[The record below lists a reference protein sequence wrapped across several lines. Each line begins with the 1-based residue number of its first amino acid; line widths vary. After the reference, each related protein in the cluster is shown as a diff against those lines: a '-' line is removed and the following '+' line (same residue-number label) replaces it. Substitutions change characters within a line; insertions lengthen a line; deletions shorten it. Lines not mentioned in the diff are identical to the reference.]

1 MQINEYLKEGENL
14 LTVAVDN
21 RIDHTTLPVGSE
33 AGGGM
38 GDLMGMGG
46 GKTSRKRNNP
56 NFDFF
61 NYCGITRPV
70 KLYTTPASYIQDI
83 FLNAEVENTTA
94 RITYHLETVG
104 EATAKIAVYTKD
116 GRLAAEAEG
125 TDGTLEISDVILW
138 QPLCA
143 YLYDVRVTYGEDVYT
158 LPYGVR
164 TVKTEGGKFLIN
176 GRPFYFKGYG
186 KHEDTFPAGR
196 GLNLPMN
203 TKDISLM
210 KWQGANSFRTSHYP
224 YSEEMMRLC
233 DEEGI
238 VVIDETPAVG
248 VHLNFGGGA
257 NFKDGKRVNT
267 FDPPEEGGIRTH
279 SHHMDVVRDMA
290 FHPTLDPQE
299 LESEK
304 NVIVAELQ
312 RGEDDPGSRMFKT
325 LLADTLK
332 GTPYDRPI
340 IGYEKTIRALTTQNL
355 RDYIAKYY
363 QPQNMLLVVVGNVD
377 PAEVLAEAEK
387 MFAPYKN
394 TTPLKEVMPY
404 EADRLPLPGS
414 KPALVVQPGPWN
426 KVYLAAALPVP
437 GSSSYQ
443 SATLDVLAYL
453 LGGDRTSLF
462 YKTYKYERQ
471 LVDSISV
478 SNVGFER
485 IGAFVVTAELD
496 ADKVEPFW
504 TSLTKDFA
512 ALDASTFTPE
522 QLERAKLNLED
533 DLYRSKETLSGLAS
547 KIGYFQFFMGG
558 DQGERNAI
566 EALRNVDNGMLKQVL
581 AAWVQPDRLTT
592 VVLPPKDAKMP
603 DMQAILDKEWKSGA
617 KASAAKTAEAGKT
630 EVIDLG
636 KGRTVVLIPDKTLP
650 YVSAN
655 LTYSGGDALLK
666 PSEQGLSALVSNVL
680 TKGTAKRSATEM
692 QAFLADR
699 AAGLAASAGRKT
711 FSVNLT
717 TPARF
722 NKNLF
727 DLLGEVVTAPAFSKD
742 ETARGIKDQ
751 LAAIKS
757 REDQPLG
764 LAFRKLP
771 PFLFPGSVYGYLQLG
786 EPENVQKYDEAQLRS
801 FWSRQKAR
809 PWVLAVSGDF
819 DRDQILAFA
828 KSLPAP
834 EQRKVDV
841 PVPAWGT
848 RPELDIPMPGRNQAH
863 LMLIFKTAPDTSP
876 DTPALDLLETSLGG
890 MGGPLF
896 RDLRDKQGL
905 GYTVTA
911 FNRQTSEN
919 GYMVFYIGTEPG
931 KMAQAEEGFKRIIN
945 DLHQNLLSEEDV
957 NRGKN
962 QLEGDY
968 YRNMQS
974 LGSRSGE
981 AAALTMEGYPLSFT
995 KDQIEKSKNVTP
1007 EQLREIVKKY
1017 LNVDSAYTI
1026 KVLP

>member
-1 MQINEYLKEGENL
+1 MSLFLGVAAGAAIAAPSPSSGASDIVPVIPDPLSGKEEQVTKLPNGLSVLILKDTRFPL
-14 LTVAVDN
+14 VSTRLYVHA
-21 RIDHTTLPVGSE
+21 GSSYE
-33 AGGGM
+33 TPDQAGISHVLEHMVFKGTDSRPKSAISQEVESAGG
-38 GDLMGMGG
+38 
-46 GKTSRKRNNP
+46 
-56 NFDFF
+56 
-61 NYCGITRPV
+61 Y
-70 KLYTTPASYIQDI
+70 
-83 FLNAEVENTTA
+83 LNAATSYDYTVY
-94 RITYHLETVG
+94 ITDMPDRHWKLG
-104 EATAKIAVYTKD
+104 
-116 GRLAAEAEG
+116 
-125 TDGTLEISDVILW
+125 
-138 QPLCA
+138 
-143 YLYDVRVTYGEDVYT
+143 
-158 LPYGVR
+158 
-164 TVKTEGGKFLIN
+164 
-176 GRPFYFKGYG
+176 
-186 KHEDTFPAGR
+186 
-196 GLNLPMN
+196 
-203 TKDISLM
+203 
-210 KWQGANSFRTSHYP
+210 
-224 YSEEMMRLC
+224 
-233 DEEGI
+233 
-238 VVIDETPAVG
+238 
-248 VHLNFGGGA
+248 
-257 NFKDGKRVNT
+257 
-267 FDPPEEGGIRTH
+267 
-279 SHHMDVVRDMA
+279 MDVVRDMA

-394 TTPLKEVMPY
+394 TAPLKEVMPY

-478 SNVGFER
+478 SNVSFER

-592 VVLPPKDAKMP
+592 VVLPPKDTKMP

-711 FSVNLT
+711 FSVTSPRPPVSTRICSICSARWSRPPRSARTKPPAASRISSRPSSPAKTSPSGSPSGSCRPSSSPAACTATSSSESRKTCRNT
-717 TPARF
+717 MKPSSAASGTARRPAR
-722 NKNLF
+722 
-727 DLLGEVVTAPAFSKD
+727 GCSPCRAISTAIRYWRSPRACPLPIRGKWTCPSPRG
-742 ETARGIKDQ
+742 ARG
-751 LAAIKS
+751 
-757 REDQPLG
+757 
-764 LAFRKLP
+764 
-771 PFLFPGSVYGYLQLG
+771 
-786 EPENVQKYDEAQLRS
+786 
-801 FWSRQKAR
+801 
-809 PWVLAVSGDF
+809 
-819 DRDQILAFA
+819 
-828 KSLPAP
+828 
-834 EQRKVDV
+834 
-841 PVPAWGT
+841 
-848 RPELDIPMPGRNQAH
+848 RNS
-863 LMLIFKTAPDTSP
+863 TSP
-876 DTPALDLLETSLGG
+876 CRGAIRPTSC
-890 MGGPLF
+890 
-896 RDLRDKQGL
+896 
-905 GYTVTA
+905 
-911 FNRQTSEN
+911 
-919 GYMVFYIGTEPG
+919 
-931 KMAQAEEGFKRIIN
+931 
-945 DLHQNLLSEEDV
+945 
-957 NRGKN
+957 
-962 QLEGDY
+962 
-968 YRNMQS
+968 
-974 LGSRSGE
+974 
-981 AAALTMEGYPLSFT
+981 
-995 KDQIEKSKNVTP
+995 
-1007 EQLREIVKKY
+1007 
-1017 LNVDSAYTI
+1017 
-1026 KVLP
+1026 

>member
-1 MQINEYLKEGENL
+1 MSLFLGVAAGAAIAAPSPSSGASDIVPVIPDPLSGKEEQVTKLPNGLSVLILKDTRFPL
-14 LTVAVDN
+14 VSTRLYVHA
-21 RIDHTTLPVGSE
+21 GSSYE
-33 AGGGM
+33 TPDQAGISHVLEHMVFKGTDSRPKSAISQEVESAGG
-38 GDLMGMGG
+38 
-46 GKTSRKRNNP
+46 
-56 NFDFF
+56 
-61 NYCGITRPV
+61 Y
-70 KLYTTPASYIQDI
+70 
-83 FLNAEVENTTA
+83 LNAATSYDYTVY
-94 RITYHLETVG
+94 ITDMPDRHWKLG
-104 EATAKIAVYTKD
+104 
-116 GRLAAEAEG
+116 
-125 TDGTLEISDVILW
+125 
-138 QPLCA
+138 
-143 YLYDVRVTYGEDVYT
+143 
-158 LPYGVR
+158 
-164 TVKTEGGKFLIN
+164 
-176 GRPFYFKGYG
+176 
-186 KHEDTFPAGR
+186 
-196 GLNLPMN
+196 
-203 TKDISLM
+203 
-210 KWQGANSFRTSHYP
+210 
-224 YSEEMMRLC
+224 
-233 DEEGI
+233 
-238 VVIDETPAVG
+238 
-248 VHLNFGGGA
+248 
-257 NFKDGKRVNT
+257 
-267 FDPPEEGGIRTH
+267 
-279 SHHMDVVRDMA
+279 MDVVRDMA

-394 TTPLKEVMPY
+394 TAPLKEVMPY

-512 ALDASTFTPE
+512 ALDASMFTPE

-603 DMQAILDKEWKSGA
+603 DMEAILDKEWKSGA

-722 NKNLF
+722 NRDLF

-771 PFLFPGSVYGYLQLG
+771 PFLFPGCVYGYLQLG

-801 FWSRQKAR
+801 FWNRQKAR

-834 EQRKVDV
+834 DQRKVDV

>member
-1 MQINEYLKEGENL
+1 MSLFLGVAAGAAIAAPSPSSGASDIVPVIPDPLSGKEEQVTKLPNGLSVLILKDTRFPL
-14 LTVAVDN
+14 VSTRLYVHA
-21 RIDHTTLPVGSE
+21 GSSYE
-33 AGGGM
+33 TPDQAGISHVLEHMVFKGTDSRPKSAISQEVESAGG
-38 GDLMGMGG
+38 
-46 GKTSRKRNNP
+46 
-56 NFDFF
+56 
-61 NYCGITRPV
+61 Y
-70 KLYTTPASYIQDI
+70 
-83 FLNAEVENTTA
+83 LNAATSYDYTVY
-94 RITYHLETVG
+94 ITDMPDRHWKLG
-104 EATAKIAVYTKD
+104 
-116 GRLAAEAEG
+116 
-125 TDGTLEISDVILW
+125 
-138 QPLCA
+138 
-143 YLYDVRVTYGEDVYT
+143 
-158 LPYGVR
+158 
-164 TVKTEGGKFLIN
+164 
-176 GRPFYFKGYG
+176 
-186 KHEDTFPAGR
+186 
-196 GLNLPMN
+196 
-203 TKDISLM
+203 
-210 KWQGANSFRTSHYP
+210 
-224 YSEEMMRLC
+224 
-233 DEEGI
+233 
-238 VVIDETPAVG
+238 
-248 VHLNFGGGA
+248 
-257 NFKDGKRVNT
+257 
-267 FDPPEEGGIRTH
+267 
-279 SHHMDVVRDMA
+279 MDVVRDMA

-394 TTPLKEVMPY
+394 TAPLKEVMPY

-722 NKNLF
+722 NKDLF

-801 FWSRQKAR
+801 FWNRQKAR
-809 PWVLAVSGDF
+809 RGCSPCRAISTAIRYWRSPRACP
-819 DRDQILAFA
+819 
-828 KSLPAP
+828 LPIRGKWTCPSPRGA
-834 EQRKVDV
+834 R
-841 PVPAWGT
+841 
-848 RPELDIPMPGRNQAH
+848 GRNS
-863 LMLIFKTAPDTSP
+863 TSP
-876 DTPALDLLETSLGG
+876 CRGAIRPTSC
-890 MGGPLF
+890 
-896 RDLRDKQGL
+896 
-905 GYTVTA
+905 
-911 FNRQTSEN
+911 
-919 GYMVFYIGTEPG
+919 
-931 KMAQAEEGFKRIIN
+931 
-945 DLHQNLLSEEDV
+945 
-957 NRGKN
+957 
-962 QLEGDY
+962 
-968 YRNMQS
+968 
-974 LGSRSGE
+974 
-981 AAALTMEGYPLSFT
+981 
-995 KDQIEKSKNVTP
+995 
-1007 EQLREIVKKY
+1007 
-1017 LNVDSAYTI
+1017 
-1026 KVLP
+1026 

>member
-1 MQINEYLKEGENL
+1 MSLFLGVAAGAAIAAPSPSSGASDIVPVIPDPLSGKEEQVTKLPNGLSVLILKDTRFPL
-14 LTVAVDN
+14 VSTRLYVHA
-21 RIDHTTLPVGSE
+21 GSSYE
-33 AGGGM
+33 TPDQAGISHVLEHMVFKGTDSRPKSAISQEVESAGG
-38 GDLMGMGG
+38 
-46 GKTSRKRNNP
+46 
-56 NFDFF
+56 
-61 NYCGITRPV
+61 Y
-70 KLYTTPASYIQDI
+70 
-83 FLNAEVENTTA
+83 LNAATSYDYTVY
-94 RITYHLETVG
+94 ITDMPDRHWKLG
-104 EATAKIAVYTKD
+104 
-116 GRLAAEAEG
+116 
-125 TDGTLEISDVILW
+125 
-138 QPLCA
+138 
-143 YLYDVRVTYGEDVYT
+143 
-158 LPYGVR
+158 
-164 TVKTEGGKFLIN
+164 
-176 GRPFYFKGYG
+176 
-186 KHEDTFPAGR
+186 
-196 GLNLPMN
+196 
-203 TKDISLM
+203 
-210 KWQGANSFRTSHYP
+210 
-224 YSEEMMRLC
+224 
-233 DEEGI
+233 
-238 VVIDETPAVG
+238 
-248 VHLNFGGGA
+248 
-257 NFKDGKRVNT
+257 
-267 FDPPEEGGIRTH
+267 
-279 SHHMDVVRDMA
+279 MDVVRDMA

-377 PAEVLAEAEK
+377 PAEVLTEAEK

-404 EADRLPLPGS
+404 EADRPPLPGS

-478 SNVGFER
+478 SNVSFER

-566 EALRNVDNGMLKQVL
+566 EALRNVDNSMLKQVL
-581 AAWVQPDRLTT
+581 AAWVQPNRLTT

-722 NKNLF
+722 NKDLF
-727 DLLGEVVTAPAFSKD
+727 DLLGAVVPAPRVQQGRNRPRHQGS
-742 ETARGIKDQ
+742 ARGHQ
-751 LAAIKS
+751 VP
-757 REDQPLG
+757 R
-764 LAFRKLP
+764 R
-771 PFLFPGSVYGYLQLG
+771 
-786 EPENVQKYDEAQLRS
+786 
-801 FWSRQKAR
+801 
-809 PWVLAVSGDF
+809 
-819 DRDQILAFA
+819 
-828 KSLPAP
+828 PAP
-834 EQRKVDV
+834 RARLQ
-841 PVPAWGT
+841 
-848 RPELDIPMPGRNQAH
+848 
-863 LMLIFKTAPDTSP
+863 
-876 DTPALDLLETSLGG
+876 
-890 MGGPLF
+890 
-896 RDLRDKQGL
+896 
-905 GYTVTA
+905 
-911 FNRQTSEN
+911 
-919 GYMVFYIGTEPG
+919 
-931 KMAQAEEGFKRIIN
+931 
-945 DLHQNLLSEEDV
+945 
-957 NRGKN
+957 
-962 QLEGDY
+962 
-968 YRNMQS
+968 
-974 LGSRSGE
+974 E
-981 AAALTMEGYPLSFT
+981 AAALPLPRQRVRLPPARRAGKRT
-995 KDQIEKSKNVTP
+995 
-1007 EQLREIVKKY
+1007 EIR
-1017 LNVDSAYTI
+1017 
-1026 KVLP
+1026 

>member
-1 MQINEYLKEGENL
+1 MSLFLGVAAGAAIAAPSPSSGVPDIVPAIPDPLSGKEEQVTKLPNGLSVLILKDTRFPL
-14 LTVAVDN
+14 VSTRLYVHA
-21 RIDHTTLPVGSE
+21 GSSYE
-33 AGGGM
+33 TPDQAGISHVLEHMVFKGTDSRPKSAISQEVESAGG
-38 GDLMGMGG
+38 
-46 GKTSRKRNNP
+46 
-56 NFDFF
+56 
-61 NYCGITRPV
+61 Y
-70 KLYTTPASYIQDI
+70 
-83 FLNAEVENTTA
+83 LNAATSYDYTVY
-94 RITYHLETVG
+94 ITDMPDRHWKLG
-104 EATAKIAVYTKD
+104 
-116 GRLAAEAEG
+116 
-125 TDGTLEISDVILW
+125 
-138 QPLCA
+138 
-143 YLYDVRVTYGEDVYT
+143 
-158 LPYGVR
+158 
-164 TVKTEGGKFLIN
+164 
-176 GRPFYFKGYG
+176 
-186 KHEDTFPAGR
+186 
-196 GLNLPMN
+196 
-203 TKDISLM
+203 
-210 KWQGANSFRTSHYP
+210 
-224 YSEEMMRLC
+224 
-233 DEEGI
+233 
-238 VVIDETPAVG
+238 
-248 VHLNFGGGA
+248 
-257 NFKDGKRVNT
+257 
-267 FDPPEEGGIRTH
+267 
-279 SHHMDVVRDMA
+279 MDVVRDMA

-312 RGEDDPGSRMFKT
+312 RGDDDPGSRMFKT
-325 LLADTLK
+325 LMANTLK

-394 TTPLKEVMPY
+394 ATPLSEVMPY

-414 KPALVVQPGPWN
+414 RPSLVIQPGPWN

-485 IGAFVVTAELD
+485 IGAFVVMAELD
-496 ADKVEPFW
+496 AGKVEPFW

-512 ALDASTFTPE
+512 ALDASAFTPE

-566 EALRNVDNGMLKQVL
+566 EALRNVDNNMLRQVL
-581 AAWVQPDRLTT
+581 ATWVRPDRLTT

-617 KASAAKTAEAGKT
+617 KASAAKAAEAGKT

-666 PSEQGLSALVSNVL
+666 PSEQGLSALASNVL

-699 AAGLAASAGRKT
+699 AAGLAASSGRKT

-722 NKNLF
+722 NEDLF
-727 DLLGEVVTAPAFSKD
+727 ELLGEVVTAPAFSED

-771 PFLFPGSVYGYLQLG
+771 PFLFPS
-786 EPENVQKYDEAQLRS
+786 
-801 FWSRQKAR
+801 
-809 PWVLAVSGDF
+809 
-819 DRDQILAFA
+819 
-828 KSLPAP
+828 
-834 EQRKVDV
+834 
-841 PVPAWGT
+841 AWGT
-848 RPELDIPMPGRNQAH
+848 GKRAEIRRRPAPQLLGPPKGPPVGARRIGRFRPRSGIGVRQG
-863 LMLIFKTAPDTSP
+863 
-876 DTPALDLLETSLGG
+876 PA
-890 MGGPLF
+890 
-896 RDLRDKQGL
+896 R
-905 GYTVTA
+905 A
-911 FNRQTSEN
+911 
-919 GYMVFYIGTEPG
+919 
-931 KMAQAEEGFKRIIN
+931 
-945 DLHQNLLSEEDV
+945 
-957 NRGKN
+957 
-962 QLEGDY
+962 
-968 YRNMQS
+968 
-974 LGSRSGE
+974 RSGE
-981 AAALTMEGYPLSFT
+981 SGRARPRMGHKAGTRHPHAGAQPGPPHADLQDRPQHQPGYARAGSARNVARRHGRPALPRPARQAGPRLHRDRLQPPDLGKRIHGLLHRDGTRQNGAGGRGVQADHQRSA
-995 KDQIEKSKNVTP
+995 P
-1007 EQLREIVKKY
+1007 ESPVGRGC
-1017 LNVDSAYTI
+1017 
-1026 KVLP
+1026 

>member
-1 MQINEYLKEGENL
+1 MSLFLGVAAGAAIAAPSPSSGASDIVPVIPDPLSGKEEQVTKLPNGLSVLILKDTRFPL
-14 LTVAVDN
+14 VSTRLYVHA
-21 RIDHTTLPVGSE
+21 GSSYE
-33 AGGGM
+33 TPDQAGISHVLEHMVFKGTDSRPKSAISQEVESAGG
-38 GDLMGMGG
+38 
-46 GKTSRKRNNP
+46 
-56 NFDFF
+56 
-61 NYCGITRPV
+61 Y
-70 KLYTTPASYIQDI
+70 
-83 FLNAEVENTTA
+83 LNAATSYDYTVY
-94 RITYHLETVG
+94 ITDMPDRHWKLG
-104 EATAKIAVYTKD
+104 
-116 GRLAAEAEG
+116 
-125 TDGTLEISDVILW
+125 
-138 QPLCA
+138 
-143 YLYDVRVTYGEDVYT
+143 
-158 LPYGVR
+158 
-164 TVKTEGGKFLIN
+164 
-176 GRPFYFKGYG
+176 
-186 KHEDTFPAGR
+186 
-196 GLNLPMN
+196 
-203 TKDISLM
+203 
-210 KWQGANSFRTSHYP
+210 
-224 YSEEMMRLC
+224 
-233 DEEGI
+233 
-238 VVIDETPAVG
+238 
-248 VHLNFGGGA
+248 
-257 NFKDGKRVNT
+257 
-267 FDPPEEGGIRTH
+267 
-279 SHHMDVVRDMA
+279 MDVVRDMA

-394 TTPLKEVMPY
+394 TAPLKEVMPY

-426 KVYLAAALPVP
+426 KVYLAAAL
-437 GSSSYQ
+437 
-443 SATLDVLAYL
+443 
-453 LGGDRTSLF
+453 
-462 YKTYKYERQ
+462 
-471 LVDSISV
+471 
-478 SNVGFER
+478 
-485 IGAFVVTAELD
+485 
-496 ADKVEPFW
+496 
-504 TSLTKDFA
+504 
-512 ALDASTFTPE
+512 
-522 QLERAKLNLED
+522 
-533 DLYRSKETLSGLAS
+533 
-547 KIGYFQFFMGG
+547 
-558 DQGERNAI
+558 
-566 EALRNVDNGMLKQVL
+566 
-581 AAWVQPDRLTT
+581 
-592 VVLPPKDAKMP
+592 
-603 DMQAILDKEWKSGA
+603 
-617 KASAAKTAEAGKT
+617 
-630 EVIDLG
+630 
-636 KGRTVVLIPDKTLP
+636 
-650 YVSAN
+650 
-655 LTYSGGDALLK
+655 
-666 PSEQGLSALVSNVL
+666 
-680 TKGTAKRSATEM
+680 
-692 QAFLADR
+692 
-699 AAGLAASAGRKT
+699 
-711 FSVNLT
+711 
-717 TPARF
+717 
-722 NKNLF
+722 
-727 DLLGEVVTAPAFSKD
+727 
-742 ETARGIKDQ
+742 
-751 LAAIKS
+751 
-757 REDQPLG
+757 
-764 LAFRKLP
+764 
-771 PFLFPGSVYGYLQLG
+771 
-786 EPENVQKYDEAQLRS
+786 
-801 FWSRQKAR
+801 
-809 PWVLAVSGDF
+809 
-819 DRDQILAFA
+819 
-828 KSLPAP
+828 
-834 EQRKVDV
+834 

>member
-1 MQINEYLKEGENL
+1 M
-14 LTVAVDN
+14 
-21 RIDHTTLPVGSE
+21 
-33 AGGGM
+33 
-38 GDLMGMGG
+38 
-46 GKTSRKRNNP
+46 
-56 NFDFF
+56 
-61 NYCGITRPV
+61 
-70 KLYTTPASYIQDI
+70 
-83 FLNAEVENTTA
+83 
-94 RITYHLETVG
+94 
-104 EATAKIAVYTKD
+104 
-116 GRLAAEAEG
+116 
-125 TDGTLEISDVILW
+125 
-138 QPLCA
+138 
-143 YLYDVRVTYGEDVYT
+143 
-158 LPYGVR
+158 
-164 TVKTEGGKFLIN
+164 
-176 GRPFYFKGYG
+176 
-186 KHEDTFPAGR
+186 
-196 GLNLPMN
+196 
-203 TKDISLM
+203 
-210 KWQGANSFRTSHYP
+210 
-224 YSEEMMRLC
+224 
-233 DEEGI
+233 
-238 VVIDETPAVG
+238 
-248 VHLNFGGGA
+248 
-257 NFKDGKRVNT
+257 
-267 FDPPEEGGIRTH
+267 
-279 SHHMDVVRDMA
+279 
-290 FHPTLDPQE
+290 
-299 LESEK
+299 
-304 NVIVAELQ
+304 
-312 RGEDDPGSRMFKT
+312 
-325 LLADTLK
+325 
-332 GTPYDRPI
+332 
-340 IGYEKTIRALTTQNL
+340 
-355 RDYIAKYY
+355 
-363 QPQNMLLVVVGNVD
+363 
-377 PAEVLAEAEK
+377 
-387 MFAPYKN
+387 
-394 TTPLKEVMPY
+394 
-404 EADRLPLPGS
+404 
-414 KPALVVQPGPWN
+414 
-426 KVYLAAALPVP
+426 
-437 GSSSYQ
+437 
-443 SATLDVLAYL
+443 
-453 LGGDRTSLF
+453 
-462 YKTYKYERQ
+462 
-471 LVDSISV
+471 
-478 SNVGFER
+478 
-485 IGAFVVTAELD
+485 
-496 ADKVEPFW
+496 
-504 TSLTKDFA
+504 
-512 ALDASTFTPE
+512 
-522 QLERAKLNLED
+522 ERAKLNLED

-566 EALRNVDNGMLKQVL
+566 EALRNVDNNMLRQVL
-581 AAWVQPDRLTT
+581 ATWVRPDRLTT

-617 KASAAKTAEAGKT
+617 KASAAKAAEAGKT

-666 PSEQGLSALVSNVL
+666 PSEQGLSALASNVL

-699 AAGLAASAGRKT
+699 AAGLAASSGRKT

-722 NKNLF
+722 NEDLF
-727 DLLGEVVTAPAFSKD
+727 ELLGEVVTAPAFSED

-786 EPENVQKYDEAQLRS
+786 EPENVRKYDAARLRS
-801 FWSRQKAR
+801 FWDRQKAR

-819 DRDQILAFA
+819 DRDQVLAFA
-828 KSLPAP
+828 KGLPAP
-834 EQRKVDV
+834 DQGKVDV

-848 RPELDIPMPGRNQAH
+848 RPELDIPMPGRSQAH
-863 LMLIFKTAPDTSP
+863 LMLIFKTAPNTSP

-931 KMAQAEEGFKRIIN
+931 KMAQAEEGFRRIIN

-995 KDQIEKSKNVTP
+995 KDQIEKSKKVTP

-1017 LNVDSAYTI
+1017 LNVGSAYTI

>member
-1 MQINEYLKEGENL
+1 MSLFLGVAAGAAIAAPSPSSGASDIVPVIPDPLSGKEEQVTKLPNGLSVLILKDTRFPL
-14 LTVAVDN
+14 VSTRLYVHA
-21 RIDHTTLPVGSE
+21 GSSYE
-33 AGGGM
+33 TPDQAGISHVLEHMVFKGTDSRPKSAISQEVESAGG
-38 GDLMGMGG
+38 
-46 GKTSRKRNNP
+46 
-56 NFDFF
+56 
-61 NYCGITRPV
+61 Y
-70 KLYTTPASYIQDI
+70 
-83 FLNAEVENTTA
+83 LNAATSYDYTVY
-94 RITYHLETVG
+94 ITDMPDRHWKLG
-104 EATAKIAVYTKD
+104 
-116 GRLAAEAEG
+116 
-125 TDGTLEISDVILW
+125 
-138 QPLCA
+138 
-143 YLYDVRVTYGEDVYT
+143 
-158 LPYGVR
+158 
-164 TVKTEGGKFLIN
+164 
-176 GRPFYFKGYG
+176 
-186 KHEDTFPAGR
+186 
-196 GLNLPMN
+196 
-203 TKDISLM
+203 
-210 KWQGANSFRTSHYP
+210 
-224 YSEEMMRLC
+224 
-233 DEEGI
+233 
-238 VVIDETPAVG
+238 
-248 VHLNFGGGA
+248 
-257 NFKDGKRVNT
+257 
-267 FDPPEEGGIRTH
+267 
-279 SHHMDVVRDMA
+279 MDVVRDMA

-394 TTPLKEVMPY
+394 TAPLKEVMPY

-717 TPARF
+717 TPSGSCRPSSSPAAC
-722 NKNLF
+722 
-727 DLLGEVVTAPAFSKD
+727 TATSSSESRKTCRNTMRPSSAASG
-742 ETARGIKDQ
+742 TARRPARGCSPCR
-751 LAAIKS
+751 AIS
-757 REDQPLG
+757 TAIRYWRSPRACPLPIRG
-764 LAFRKLP
+764 KWTCPSPR
-771 PFLFPGSVYGYLQLG
+771 G
-786 EPENVQKYDEAQLRS
+786 
-801 FWSRQKAR
+801 AR
-809 PWVLAVSGDF
+809 
-819 DRDQILAFA
+819 
-828 KSLPAP
+828 
-834 EQRKVDV
+834 
-841 PVPAWGT
+841 
-848 RPELDIPMPGRNQAH
+848 GRNS
-863 LMLIFKTAPDTSP
+863 TSP
-876 DTPALDLLETSLGG
+876 CRGAIRPTSC
-890 MGGPLF
+890 
-896 RDLRDKQGL
+896 
-905 GYTVTA
+905 
-911 FNRQTSEN
+911 
-919 GYMVFYIGTEPG
+919 
-931 KMAQAEEGFKRIIN
+931 
-945 DLHQNLLSEEDV
+945 
-957 NRGKN
+957 
-962 QLEGDY
+962 
-968 YRNMQS
+968 
-974 LGSRSGE
+974 
-981 AAALTMEGYPLSFT
+981 
-995 KDQIEKSKNVTP
+995 
-1007 EQLREIVKKY
+1007 
-1017 LNVDSAYTI
+1017 
-1026 KVLP
+1026 